1 MKKILVLNGPN
12 LNLLGVREPD
22 VYGTVTLADIEREV
36 TEYAAERG
44 ASVDCFQSNHE
55 GALIDK
61 LHEARGAYDG
71 IVYNPGAHTHYS
83 YALRD
88 AVSSIDVPTVEV
100 HLSDISAREEFRR
113 EHVAVRPG
121 RAERLPRVMLIHPAV
136 LGERRKAR
144 EPVAES
150 LHAASFVVHR
160 NQNAGFHLMNL
171 AAERPE
177 LLRVLKIPREE
188 NHHANERRRDSAAV
202 VIRERRAAHIH
213 HYGSQHS
220 FIPILFS
227 QSMIRLLKPKA
238 RLRMTRLERVPSG
251 SQSLFSSESM
261 RRVFSGRSPRR
272 LAITP
277 RKRLFAVRAER
288 GFEKSNFTTDFSVSD
303 V

>member
-61 LHEARGAYDG
+61 ARGAYDG

-113 EHVAVRPG
+113 ISVIAPVCVAQIKG
-121 RAERLPRVMLIHPAV
+121 KGKEGYKEAV
-136 LGERRKAR
+136 DVLLAR
-144 EPVAES
+144 
-150 LHAASFVVHR
+150 
-160 NQNAGFHLMNL
+160 
-171 AAERPE
+171 
-177 LLRVLKIPREE
+177 
-188 NHHANERRRDSAAV
+188 
-202 VIRERRAAHIH
+202 
-213 HYGSQHS
+213 
-220 FIPILFS
+220 
-227 QSMIRLLKPKA
+227 
-238 RLRMTRLERVPSG
+238 
-251 SQSLFSSESM
+251 
-261 RRVFSGRSPRR
+261 
-272 LAITP
+272 
-277 RKRLFAVRAER
+277 
-288 GFEKSNFTTDFSVSD
+288 
-303 V
+303 

>member
-113 EHVAVRPG
+113 ISVIAPVCVAQIKG
-121 RAERLPRVMLIHPAV
+121 KGKGGYKEAV
-136 LGERRKAR
+136 DVLLAR
-144 EPVAES
+144 
-150 LHAASFVVHR
+150 
-160 NQNAGFHLMNL
+160 
-171 AAERPE
+171 
-177 LLRVLKIPREE
+177 
-188 NHHANERRRDSAAV
+188 
-202 VIRERRAAHIH
+202 
-213 HYGSQHS
+213 
-220 FIPILFS
+220 
-227 QSMIRLLKPKA
+227 
-238 RLRMTRLERVPSG
+238 
-251 SQSLFSSESM
+251 
-261 RRVFSGRSPRR
+261 
-272 LAITP
+272 
-277 RKRLFAVRAER
+277 
-288 GFEKSNFTTDFSVSD
+288 
-303 V
+303 

>member
-113 EHVAVRPG
+113 ISVIAPVCGAQIKGKGKEGYKEAVD
-121 RAERLPRVMLIHPAV
+121 V
-136 LGERRKAR
+136 LLAR
-144 EPVAES
+144 
-150 LHAASFVVHR
+150 
-160 NQNAGFHLMNL
+160 
-171 AAERPE
+171 
-177 LLRVLKIPREE
+177 
-188 NHHANERRRDSAAV
+188 
-202 VIRERRAAHIH
+202 
-213 HYGSQHS
+213 
-220 FIPILFS
+220 
-227 QSMIRLLKPKA
+227 
-238 RLRMTRLERVPSG
+238 
-251 SQSLFSSESM
+251 
-261 RRVFSGRSPRR
+261 
-272 LAITP
+272 
-277 RKRLFAVRAER
+277 
-288 GFEKSNFTTDFSVSD
+288 
-303 V
+303 